1 MTRTLTFPLSTEH
14 QPGGAGANY
23 GASGIRTNSL
33 RLDGN
38 SLSHRS
44 VSIITAQRI
53 EISLE
58 GWPNRFRRLLIRW
71 EKKVETY
78 VAMLHFACAWITF
91 RASGVV
97 G

>member
-1 MTRTLTFPLSTEH
+1 MATGRGRAGDRCRRPCPRLQYAQAGDGGAMTQTLTFPLSTEH
-14 QPGGAGANY
+14 QRGAAGVNY

-58 GWPNRFRRLLIRW
+58 GWP
-71 EKKVETY
+71 
-78 VAMLHFACAWITF
+78 M
-91 RASGVV
+91 
-97 G
+97 